1 MKTNS
6 IPENIESRLPDGVD
20 VYSFDVSED
29 GKLAAILVCGE
40 DTDFPEPWIYNS
52 ETDELKCVDND
63 VLMNF
68 PVSKAFFAEGAVDM
82 VAVPFSWTP
91 VEPMLIQISP
101 DNYECVG
108 CAPYDPNSEYF
119 KKKNGVVK
127 GME

>member
-1 MKTNS
+1 AHDS
-6 IPENIESRLPDGVD
+6 PPCGDDES
-20 VYSFDVSED
+20 
-29 GKLAAILVCGE
+29 
-40 DTDFPEPWIYNS
+40 
-52 ETDELKCVDND
+52 ELRH
-63 VLMNF
+63 L
-68 PVSKAFFAEGAVDM
+68 SKIWGPLQ
-82 VAVPFSWTP
+82 VPFSWTP